1 MTHMVHSDILM
12 RQRYF
17 ERVFQ
22 VTPLDTEQ
30 SREFELLLFES
41 YQPGLLTEE
50 EVGEDYKKLV
60 SITAEIKAIHKQQVL
75 LIGER
80 MYQVRELLRNYGDGQ
95 NTFTKWI
102 ESVFGSKRTAYN
114 ILRYYEFYNE
124 LPTLELRNH
133 FKKLPLKAAYC
144 LSNRQ
149 AALEK
154 KVGIIQNY
162 VDQKPDDLILLIK
175 EQLPIPEHDKRRK
188 SGNQVTIEKMK
199 VLCQTLKKRKHALSK
214 EDREAIQLI
223 IDELHDDFDFEV
235 LA

>member
-1 MTHMVHSDILM
+1 MSHMVHSDLLM

-22 VTPLDTEQ
+22 VSPLDPEQ

-41 YQPGLLTEE
+41 YQPGRLTEE
-50 EVGEDYKKLV
+50 EVGEDYRKLV
-60 SITAEIKAIHKQQVL
+60 SITAEIKAIHKQQIL

-80 MYQVRELLRNYGDGQ
+80 IFQVRELLKNYGDGQ

-114 ILRYYEFYNE
+114 ILRYYEFYHE
-124 LPTLELRNH
+124 LPSVELRTH
-133 FKKLPLKAAYC
+133 LKRMPLKAAYC

-149 AALEK
+149 APLDK
-154 KVGIIQNY
+154 KVLIIQNY

-199 VLCQTLKKRKHALSK
+199 SLCETLRKRKDVLSDD
-214 EDREAIQLI
+214 DRKAIQKI
-223 IDELHDDFDFEV
+223 IDEMNDDFDLE
-235 LA
+235 LL

>member
-1 MTHMVHSDILM
+1 MTHMVHSDLLM

-22 VTPLDTEQ
+22 VSPLDAQQ
-30 SREFELLLFES
+30 SREFELLLFEN
-41 YQPGLLTEE
+41 YQPSRLSEE
-50 EVGEDYKKLV
+50 EVGEDYRKLV

-80 MYQVRELLRNYGDGQ
+80 IYQVRDLLKNYGDGQ

-114 ILRYYEFYNE
+114 ILRYYEFYHE
-124 LPTLELRNH
+124 LPTLELKNH
-133 FKKLPLKAAYC
+133 LKKMPLKAAYC

-149 AALEK
+149 APLDK
-154 KVGIIQNY
+154 KLIIIKNY

-199 VLCQTLKKRKHALSK
+199 LLCQTLKKRKDVLS
-214 EDREAIQLI
+214 EDDRKAIQHI
-223 IDELHDDFDFEV
+223 IDELNDDFDLE
-235 LA
+235 LL